1 MTEATEREEEANPYN
16 QNKPWHNV
24 KETRFDSA
32 DTPYFE
38 DPQLNNED
46 SEKEEAEDKREA
58 RKDKPYKKTEHNWKK
73 RYDDRSKQYNA
84 KLQEWRD
91 REQDL
96 LDQLAESRPKY
107 KAPKTS
113 EELEEFRKKYPDVF
127 EVVETVSHM
136 QSEGKTKDL
145 EDRLKA
151 LQEREKDLVRKDA
164 EKRLRDNH
172 PDFDDI
178 RNSEGFHSWAKAQPE
193 SIQSWIYNNTGDA
206 DLAGRALDLFKRD
219 TGVDSSP
226 KKTRSNSKKSKKSA
240 ADMVSTKTTTVE
252 PKQEKIWTEREIAAM
267 SIDQFDK
274 YEDEINQAVS
284 EGRVVKQ

>member
-1 MTEATEREEEANPYN
+1 MTETTEREEEANPYN

-24 KETRFDSA
+24 KETRFESA
-32 DTPYFE
+32 DAPYFE
-38 DPQLNNED
+38 DPQLKTED
-46 SEKEEAEDKREA
+46 SEEEGEPTKREA

-96 LDQLAESRPKY
+96 LEQLETSRPKY
-107 KAPKTS
+107 QAPKTP
-113 EELEEFRKKYPDVF
+113 EELEGFRQKYPDVF
-127 EVVETVSHM
+127 EVVETVAHM
-136 QSEGKTKDL
+136 QSEEKAKDL
-145 EDRLKA
+145 EDRLTA
-151 LQEREKDLVRKDA
+151 LQEREKDLIRKDA

-178 RNSEGFHSWAKAQPE
+178 RNSEDFHTWAKAQPE

-219 TGVDSSP
+219 MGVDSSP
-226 KKTRSNSKKSKKSA
+226 KKTRSNSKKSRKSA
-240 ADMVSTKTTTVE
+240 ADMVSTKTTAVE
-252 PKQEKIWTEREIAAM
+252 PRQEKVWTEREIAAM
-267 SIDQFDK
+267 SLDQFDK
-274 YEDEINQAVS
+274 YEEDINQAVS
-284 EGRVVKQ
+284 EGRVVS